1 MGWPHSSYKWTPLG
15 YEQITNLSTAVGFG
29 PLTTA
34 IPNDTIMVLIQAE
47 AAGVRWRDDGV
58 APTAS
63 VGMIL
68 AASQTFAYTA
78 PDLTQIKFIQ
88 MSSGAILNVSFYK

>member
-1 MGWPHSSYKWTPLG
+1 MAAPHSSYKWTPLG
-15 YEQITNLSTAVGFG
+15 YEQITNLSTAVGLG

-47 AAGVRWRDDGV
+47 TGGVRWRDDGV

-68 AASQTFAYTA
+68 AAGQTFQYTT
-78 PDLTQIKFIQ
+78 PDFTQIQFIQ
-88 MSSGAILNVSFYK
+88 MSAGAILNVNYYK